1 MEERTKTKPL
11 GMRIYE
17 SIFSIGYL
25 IFAYTAGV
33 MFFRHAIATWRNFDI
48 RSFYLVLAI
57 LCWVLA
63 AGDSFHL
70 IPRTVENLKGSLK
83 NKQFLF
89 GLGNLISSITMTLF
103 YVLLIMPFC
112 YLMYTQ
118 FFTMLLK
125 IHVLPKDVNFV
136 FYALVVLAAVRIVL
150 CLIPANNWFRKEG
163 SFKWAVI
170 RNVPFLVMGILVV
183 VHLMT
188 VFTQFVNEFHGFRG
202 MNEFNIARIRLFPV
216 TAVLVALSFLFYIPV
231 ALFAKKKPKLGML
244 MIPKTI
250 CYILMILF
258 MLKWT

>member
-1 MEERTKTKPL
+1 MENRTNTKPVAV
-11 GMRIYE
+11 RVFE
-17 SIFSIGYL
+17 SVFSIGYL
-25 IFAYTAGV
+25 IFAYSAGV
-33 MFFRHAIATWRNFDI
+33 MFFRHATRVWRNYDI

-57 LCWVLA
+57 LCLVLA

-70 IPRTVENLKGSLK
+70 IPRTIENLKGSLK
-83 NKQFLF
+83 NRQFVF
-89 GLGNLISSITMTLF
+89 GLGNLVSSITMTLF

-112 YLMYTQ
+112 HLMHTQ
-118 FFTMLLK
+118 FFTFLK
-125 IHVLPKDVNFV
+125 NGVLPKDSQVV
-136 FYALVVLAAVRIVL
+136 IIALAVLAAIRIVL
-150 CLIPANNWFRKEG
+150 CLIPANNWFKEEG

-170 RNVPFLVMGILVV
+170 RNVPFFAMGILVV

-188 VFTQFVNEFHGFRG
+188 VFTKYVNEFHGFRG
-202 MNEFNIARIRLFPV
+202 MNEFNLARIRLFPV

-258 MLKWT
+258 LLKWT

>member
-11 GMRIYE
+11 GMRIFE

-25 IFAYTAGV
+25 IFAYTACV
-33 MFFRHAIATWRNFDI
+33 MFFRHAMRTWRNYDV
-48 RSFYLVLAI
+48 RSFYLVFAA
-57 LCWVLA
+57 LCLVLA

-70 IPRTVENLKGSLK
+70 IPRIIENIKGSLK
-83 NKQFLF
+83 NRQFAF

-112 YLMYTQ
+112 YLMHTQ
-118 FFTMLLK
+118 FFSMLRNK
-125 IHVLPKDVNFV
+125 VLPKDAEVYI
-136 FYALVVLAAVRIVL
+136 YALVILAAVRIVL
-150 CLIPANNWFRKEG
+150 CLIPANNWFKEEG

-170 RNVPFLVMGILVV
+170 RNIPFVLMGIVLISY
-183 VHLMT
+183 LMS
-188 VFTQFVNEFHGFRG
+188 VFTRFLNEFHGFRG
-202 MNEFNIARIRLFPV
+202 MNDLVIARVRLYPV

>member
-11 GMRIYE
+11 GMRIFE

-25 IFAYTAGV
+25 IFAYTACV
-33 MFFRHAIATWRNFDI
+33 MFFRHAMRTWRNYDV
-48 RSFYLVLAI
+48 RSFYLVFAV
-57 LCWVLA
+57 LCLVLA

-70 IPRTVENLKGSLK
+70 IPRIVENIKGSLK
-83 NKQFLF
+83 NRQFAF

-112 YLMYTQ
+112 YLMHTQ
-118 FFTMLLK
+118 FFSMLRNK
-125 IHVLPKDVNFV
+125 VLPK
-136 FYALVVLAAVRIVL
+136 
-150 CLIPANNWFRKEG
+150 

-170 RNVPFLVMGILVV
+170 RNIPFVLMGIVLISY
-183 VHLMT
+183 LMS
-188 VFTQFVNEFHGFRG
+188 VFTQFLNEFHGFRA
-202 MNEFNIARIRLFPV
+202 MNDLVIARVRLYPV